1 MKNDYRNVIKFL
13 NLRVNFDCFWWFHT
27 FIALIQMNILG
38 SDDEEQED
46 PNDYT
51 VGGKF

>member
-1 MKNDYRNVIKFL
+1 MTKDYRNVIKFV
-13 NLRVNFDCFWWFHT
+13 NLRVNLDWSRWFHT